1 MLFVVFAQEAGNLGI
16 EIVKRGILLAMGGVI
31 AEGRNDVEHPRE
43 TLAHCFIVEHFY
55 SNLIE
60 AVFVEIDND
69 SGSDK
74 TFVDDDV
81 PVVIV
86 LLLHS

>member
-1 MLFVVFAQEAGNLGI
+1 
-16 EIVKRGILLAMGGVI
+16 MGGVI
-31 AEGRNDVEHPRE
+31 AEGRNDVKHPRE

-69 SGSDK
+69 CGPDK